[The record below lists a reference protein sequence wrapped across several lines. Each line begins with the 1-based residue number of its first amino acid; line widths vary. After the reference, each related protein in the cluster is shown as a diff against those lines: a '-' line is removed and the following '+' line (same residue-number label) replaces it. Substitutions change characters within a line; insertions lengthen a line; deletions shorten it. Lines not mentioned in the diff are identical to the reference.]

1 MRHTNCRSIVRVGT
15 LLLLVLGEMPIFLH
29 AEEITVA
36 AASDLNFVFREV
48 VARFEHETGNTV
60 KLSFGSSGNFYSQIE
75 NGAPYDLFFSAD
87 IDYPRKLEAAGLT
100 EPGSL
105 YPYASGRLVLWAP
118 NDAKAK
124 VQQGLKCLVEPQVR
138 KIAMANPAHAPYGRA
153 AEAALKKEGLYEKVA
168 AKLVLGENIS
178 QTAHFIETGNA
189 DAGLIALSL
198 ALAPEMKTKGAY
210 YVVDPNL
217 YPTIVQAAVVLK
229 SSRRKQT
236 AQRFLEFI
244 KTPAISAL
252 MKQYGFE
259 SPGGEVGR

>member
-1 MRHTNCRSIVRVGT
+1 MKSFSICA
-15 LLLLVLGEMPIFLH
+15 LLLFLLGMSSFAQ

-36 AASDLNFVFREV
+36 AASDLSFVFREV
-48 VARFEHETGNTV
+48 AARFERETANKV

-87 IDYPRKLEAAGLT
+87 IDYPRKLEGAGLT

-105 YPYASGRLVLWAP
+105 YAYASGRLVLWAP
-118 NDAKAK
+118 NGTKVK
-124 VQQGLKCLVEPQVR
+124 VQEGLRCLVEPQVR
-138 KIAMANPAHAPYGRA
+138 KIAIANPAHAPYGRA
-153 AEAALKKEGLYEKVA
+153 AEAALKKEGLYDKIA

-178 QTAHFIETGNA
+178 QTAHFVETGNA

-210 YVVDPNL
+210 YVVDAKL
-217 YPTIVQAAVVLK
+217 YPRIVQAAVVLK
-229 SSRRKQT
+229 SSRQKQT

-244 KTPAISAL
+244 KSPAISAL
-252 MKQYGFE
+252 MKEYGFE
-259 SPGGEVGR
+259 SPGSEVGR